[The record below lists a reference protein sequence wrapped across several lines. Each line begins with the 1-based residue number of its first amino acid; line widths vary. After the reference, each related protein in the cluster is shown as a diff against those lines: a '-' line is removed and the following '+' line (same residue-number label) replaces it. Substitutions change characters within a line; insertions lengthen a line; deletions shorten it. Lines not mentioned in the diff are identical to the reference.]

1 MTPSRFHASIAFGS
15 ALIVG
20 FFVAFVPPVP
30 PASAESQAQRICR
43 EEGIDRWSPGY
54 AYCLAE
60 ATRSLEQARPYLARK
75 VARVAADS
83 HDACERH
90 GLEPQTKGF
99 QSCVHKE
106 TYTRSLL
113 IQADEEPVYGP
124 DIADQ

>member
-1 MTPSRFHASIAFGS
+1 MTPSRFHAAIAFGS

-20 FFVAFVPPVP
+20 FFVAFLPPVS

-43 EEGIDRWSPGY
+43 EEGMDRGSPGY

-60 ATRSLEQARPYLARK
+60 ATRSLQEARPYQARK
-75 VARVAADS
+75 FARVAADS
-83 HDACERH
+83 HDACERY

-99 QSCVHKE
+99 QSCIHKE
-106 TYTRSLL
+106 AYTRSLL
-113 IQADEEPVYGP
+113 MHAEDEPVYGP